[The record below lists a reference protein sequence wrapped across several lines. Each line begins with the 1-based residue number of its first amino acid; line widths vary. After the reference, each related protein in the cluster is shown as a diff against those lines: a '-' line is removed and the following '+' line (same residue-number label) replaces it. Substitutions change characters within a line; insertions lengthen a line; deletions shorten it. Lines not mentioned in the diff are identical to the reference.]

1 VLGFGGT
8 ILDHQLCMA
17 NTWENQLTVVDG
29 TRLLPSLTDPLTT
42 RKGLDIQ

>member
-8 ILDHQLCMA
+8 ILDHQLCMII
-17 NTWENQLTVVDG
+17 TWANQLTVVDG
-29 TRLLPSLTDPLTT
+29 TRLLPSLTNPLAT